1 MAMVLGVGQAG
12 APLYGDT
19 VMLMKVDNAQQYL
32 DNYVRVAGEM
42 NELGK
47 ASKSPLFSYRVEKTP
62 IDGKP
67 GLKVTMNMA
76 ALLAAGQLP
85 DAKRFTGLMFGNQEE
100 LVVYF
105 APANSHTVVGAYISQ
120 ERLVEALKSANRM
133 EDQLPADASV
143 KKTLDMLPAGAQW
156 VGLGSPRGTLQ
167 FMARTMSQVVPNLPI
182 TIPELPET
190 SPIGFAMKLT
200 PAGLETDLAIPTDVL
215 QATAE
220 VINKARGAQ
229 PAGVPE

>member
-1 MAMVLGVGQAG
+1 
-12 APLYGDT
+12 
-19 VMLMKVDNAQQYL
+19 
-32 DNYVRVAGEM
+32 
-42 NELGK
+42 
-47 ASKSPLFSYRVEKTP
+47 
-62 IDGKP
+62 
-67 GLKVTMNMA
+67 LKVTMNMA

-85 DAKRFTGLMFGNQEE
+85 EAKKFTGLMFGNQEE
-100 LVVYF
+100 LAVYF

-120 ERLVEALKSANRM
+120 ERLVEALKSANRT
-133 EDQLPADASV
+133 EDQMSGDASV
-143 KKTLDMLPAGAQW
+143 KKTMDMLPVGAQW

-167 FMARTMSQVVPNLPI
+167 FMARTVSQVAPNLPI
-182 TIPELPET
+182 AIPEFPET

-229 PAGVPE
+229 PAGVPK